1 MGLQTRD
8 QALAERALLVPD
20 AQAADGVARRRVT
33 VNHAESPLVWLHGR
47 QLISDLQFAAGE
59 QLRRDYELAQLGPR
73 VTMRWDAAPGGAK
86 GGGAAMMDAT
96 DRQIAAKARFHAA
109 VDHLGAGLQ
118 DIAWRIICAGEGMA
132 AAERGLNWPAR
143 SGRLVLGLA
152 LDRLAMHYRLG

>member
-8 QALAERALLVPD
+8 HALTQQALLAPD
-20 AQAADGVARRRVT
+20 EQAADGIARRRVT
-33 VNHAESPLVWLHGR
+33 VNRAESPLAWLHGR
-47 QLISDLQFAAGE
+47 QLISDRQFGAGE
-59 QLRRDYELAQLGPR
+59 QLRRDYELAHLSPR
-73 VTMRWDAAPGGAK
+73 VTMRWDAAPNGARR
-86 GGGAAMMDAT
+86 GGAATMDVT

-118 DIAWRIICAGEGMA
+118 DIAWRIICAGEGMS

-152 LDRLAMHYRLG
+152 LDRLADHYRMG